1 MIQTIEAVIH
11 PDGTVR
17 LLEPVQLPAS
27 RRAFL
32 MILQEPPGPG
42 PADVNPEPALL
53 SEAALATDWNRD
65 EEEAAWAHLQPAKS
79 S

>member
-11 PDGTVR
+11 PDGTIR

-32 MILQEPPGPG
+32 TILQEPPGP
-42 PADVNPEPALL
+42 ADVDAEPALL